1 MSRNTPARSGTFW
14 MAVIEDRPTG
24 MSSGQVFDGRR
35 AEAKINQAIDAGKSN
50 TKIVLVRLDIRPV
63 AVFMSQQEK

>member
-1 MSRNTPARSGTFW
+1 
-14 MAVIEDRPTG
+14 